1 MRRYLLL
8 LFALCT
14 VRVIAQDLHFTQFNL
29 SPLTLNPALTG
40 NFYGTFRIGGIART
54 QWSTFTTGYFTGSVY
69 VDAPIIQGFRKQDWV
84 GVGVHLF
91 QDKSGSLG
99 LEYNAA
105 GLGATYHLGLDKEAN
120 NVLSIGFQGASA
132 KKQLDPLKVND
143 LVLPDQLFGG
153 GTGGMDLGKLSQK
166 GKGYQD
172 YTAGI
177 MYQGV
182 INDITDMKVGF
193 AVFHLNTPRQGSIF
207 NNGGERI
214 PMRLTGHATVNTSIM
229 EKILLSPSLVFHK
242 VGPATEIALQAL
254 GGWVFN
260 EEKNIIFHFGPGYR
274 FGDALQILTGLDYG
288 SIRAGVGFDMNIS
301 QLSPASG
308 SFGALEVGVGYIAR
322 IYKKPKADN
331 LLICPRF

>member
-8 LFALCT
+8 LLALYT
-14 VRVIAQDLHFTQFNL
+14 IRISAQDIHFTQFNL

-40 NFYGTFRIGGIART
+40 NFYGTFRIGGIARS
-54 QWSTFTTGYFTGSVY
+54 QWSTFTTGYFTGSVF
-69 VDAPIIQGFRKQDWV
+69 VDAPIIHGFRKQDWV

-105 GLGATYHLGLDKEAN
+105 GLGATYHIGLDKEAN
-120 NVLSIGFQGASA
+120 NVISIGVQAATA
-132 KKQLDPLKVND
+132 KKQIDPMKVND
-143 LVLPDQLFGG
+143 LVLPDQIFGG

-172 YTAGI
+172 YSAGI

-182 INDITDMKVGF
+182 INDQTDLKIGLG
-193 AVFHLNTPRQGSIF
+193 VFHFNTPRQGSIF

-214 PMRLTGHATVNTSIM
+214 PMRFTGHATVNTAIM
-229 EKILLSPSLVFHK
+229 ERILLSPSAVIHK
-242 VGPATEIALQAL
+242 VGTATEVALQAL

-260 EEKNIIFHFGPGYR
+260 AEKNIIFNFGPGYR
-274 FGDALQILTGLDYG
+274 FGDALQILTGIDYG
-288 SIRAGVGFDMNIS
+288 SIRAGVAFDMNIS

-308 SFGALEVGVGYIAR
+308 SFGALELGVGYIGR